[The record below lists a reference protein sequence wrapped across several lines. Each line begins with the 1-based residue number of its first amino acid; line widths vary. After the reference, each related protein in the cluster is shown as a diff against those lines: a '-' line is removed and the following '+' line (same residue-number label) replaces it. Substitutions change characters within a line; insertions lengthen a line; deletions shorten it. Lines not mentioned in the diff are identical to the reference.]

1 MKIPLLKQSDGKES
15 VSFTMML
22 VAFGII
28 SVWLT
33 VSIVETAFG
42 IPIRP
47 FDSSQAMAYFT
58 PLAALYFGRRWT
70 DMRNTAVVTPSA
82 PTPSRAPASEESD
95 PASDA

>member
-58 PLAALYFGRRWT
+58 PLCALYFGRRWT
-70 DMRNTAVVTPSA
+70 DMRNTAVVPPS
-82 PTPSRAPASEESD
+82 TPSRAPASEESD
-95 PASDA
+95 PAPDA